1 LLANRLRSFLSAA
14 TMTRLTAQW
23 QDDAEAFTKRSLN
36 DTDYVYV
43 WVDGIHLKVRLEA
56 DKVCL
61 LVMIGVR
68 ADGTKELVAL
78 ADAFRE
84 SSESWADLLR
94 SCRRR
99 GMTAPVLAV
108 GDGALGFWKALR
120 EVFPATREQRCWF
133 HVNSNV
139 LAALPKSAHPDFA
152 YRRVGDRGGM
162 PLVLANYFSANM
174 DDWDPIIVDGLAA
187 DRDVITFDYPGIGSS
202 AGATPATV
210 AEFAVDCVGF
220 LHALGLTTVD
230 FLGFSLG
237 GMVAQQIAS
246 SHPEMF
252 RRMIL
257 SGTGPRGGEKMT
269 FTELS
274 IHELKDPV
282 ALLLNSFFTPSDA
295 SQAAGHA
302 YLDRLNRREAD
313 RDTPV
318 TMTAAAAQLGAIREW
333 GEIPTT
339 DRYAM
344 LSTIRQPTL
353 IVHGAK
359 DIVVDPVNAI
369 VLQENLCDARLLIL
383 PDASHAVRS
392 QHAEVFLANAR
403 LFLNS

>member
-1 LLANRLRSFLSAA
+1 MNTS
-14 TMTRLTAQW
+14 TMRTYSQASS
-23 QDDAEAFTKRSLN
+23 D
-36 DTDYVYV
+36 V
-43 WVDGIHLKVRLEA
+43 
-56 DKVCL
+56 
-61 LVMIGVR
+61 VR
-68 ADGTKELVAL
+68 AASGIDV
-78 ADAFRE
+78 
-84 SSESWADLLR
+84 
-94 SCRRR
+94 
-99 GMTAPVLAV
+99 
-108 GDGALGFWKALR
+108 
-120 EVFPATREQRCWF
+120 
-133 HVNSNV
+133 
-139 LAALPKSAHPDFA
+139 A
-152 YRRVGDRGGM
+152 YRRVGNRGGI
-162 PLVLANYFSANM
+162 PLVLANYFAANM
-174 DDWDPIIVDGLAA
+174 DDWDPLIVDGLAA
-187 DRDVITFDYPGIGSS
+187 DRDVITFDYPGIGGS
-202 AGATPATV
+202 AGVTPATV
-210 AEFAVDCVGF
+210 AEVVVDCVGF

-246 SHPEMF
+246 SQPEMF

-257 SGTGPRGGEKMT
+257 CGTGPRGGEKMT

-274 IHELKDPV
+274 IDELNDPV

-318 TMTAAAAQLGAIREW
+318 TMAAAAAELRAIREW

-353 IVHGAK
+353 IVHGTK

-369 VLQENLCDARLLIL
+369 VLEENLCDARLLML
-383 PDASHAVRS
+383 PDASHAVQS

>member
-1 LLANRLRSFLSAA
+1 MRTYSRTSS
-14 TMTRLTAQW
+14 
-23 QDDAEAFTKRSLN
+23 D
-36 DTDYVYV
+36 V
-43 WVDGIHLKVRLEA
+43 
-56 DKVCL
+56 
-61 LVMIGVR
+61 VR
-68 ADGTKELVAL
+68 AASGIDV
-78 ADAFRE
+78 
-84 SSESWADLLR
+84 
-94 SCRRR
+94 
-99 GMTAPVLAV
+99 
-108 GDGALGFWKALR
+108 
-120 EVFPATREQRCWF
+120 
-133 HVNSNV
+133 
-139 LAALPKSAHPDFA
+139 A
-152 YRRVGDRGGM
+152 YRRVGNRGGI
-162 PLVLANYFSANM
+162 PLVLANYFAANM
-174 DDWDPIIVDGLAA
+174 DDWDPLIVDGLAA
-187 DRDVITFDYPGIGSS
+187 DRDVITFDYPGIGGS
-202 AGATPATV
+202 AGVTPATV
-210 AEFAVDCVGF
+210 AEVAVDCVEF

-246 SHPEMF
+246 SQPEMF

-257 SGTGPRGGEKMT
+257 CGTGPRGGEKMT

-274 IHELKDPV
+274 IDELDDPV

-302 YLDRLNRREAD
+302 YLDRLNRRGTD

-318 TMTAAAAQLGAIREW
+318 TMTAAAAQLRAIREW

-353 IVHGAK
+353 IVHGTK

-369 VLQENLCDARLLIL
+369 VLEENLCDARLLML
-383 PDASHAVRS
+383 PDAGHAVQS

>member
-1 LLANRLRSFLSAA
+1 MNTA
-14 TMTRLTAQW
+14 TMRTYSQTP
-23 QDDAEAFTKRSLN
+23 
-36 DTDYVYV
+36 TDV
-43 WVDGIHLKVRLEA
+43 
-56 DKVCL
+56 
-61 LVMIGVR
+61 VR
-68 ADGTKELVAL
+68 AASGI
-78 ADAFRE
+78 
-84 SSESWADLLR
+84 
-94 SCRRR
+94 
-99 GMTAPVLAV
+99 
-108 GDGALGFWKALR
+108 
-120 EVFPATREQRCWF
+120 
-133 HVNSNV
+133 
-139 LAALPKSAHPDFA
+139 DFA
-152 YRRVGDRGGM
+152 YRRVGNRGDI
-162 PLVLANYFSANM
+162 PLVLANYFAANM
-174 DDWDPIIVDGLAA
+174 DDWDPLIVDGLAA

-202 AGATPATV
+202 TGATPATV
-210 AEFAVDCVGF
+210 AEFAVDYVGF

-246 SHPEMF
+246 SHPEML

-257 SGTGPRGGEKMT
+257 CGTGPRGGEKMT

-274 IHELKDPV
+274 LDELNDPV

-318 TMTAAAAQLGAIREW
+318 TMTAAAAQLRAIREW

-359 DIVVDPVNAI
+359 DIVVDSVNAV
-369 VLQENLCDARLLIL
+369 VLEENLCDARLLIL
-383 PDASHAVRS
+383 PDASHGVQS

-403 LFLNS
+403 LFLKS

>member
-1 LLANRLRSFLSAA
+1 MNTP
-14 TMTRLTAQW
+14 TMRTYSQTP
-23 QDDAEAFTKRSLN
+23 
-36 DTDYVYV
+36 TDV
-43 WVDGIHLKVRLEA
+43 
-56 DKVCL
+56 
-61 LVMIGVR
+61 VR
-68 ADGTKELVAL
+68 AASGI
-78 ADAFRE
+78 
-84 SSESWADLLR
+84 
-94 SCRRR
+94 
-99 GMTAPVLAV
+99 
-108 GDGALGFWKALR
+108 
-120 EVFPATREQRCWF
+120 
-133 HVNSNV
+133 
-139 LAALPKSAHPDFA
+139 DFA
-152 YRRVGDRGGM
+152 YRRVGNRGDI
-162 PLVLANYFSANM
+162 PLVLANYFAANM
-174 DDWDPIIVDGLAA
+174 GDWDPLIVDGLAA

-220 LHALGLTTVD
+220 LHALDLTTVD

-257 SGTGPRGGEKMT
+257 CGTGPRGGEKMT

-274 IHELKDPV
+274 IDELNDPV

-318 TMTAAAAQLGAIREW
+318 TMTAAAAQLRAIREW

-359 DIVVDPVNAI
+359 DIVVDAVNAI
-369 VLQENLCDARLLIL
+369 VLEENLCDARLLIL
-383 PDASHAVRS
+383 PDASHAVQS
-392 QHAEVFLANAR
+392 QHAEVFLAIAR

>member
-1 LLANRLRSFLSAA
+1 MNTP
-14 TMTRLTAQW
+14 TMRTYSQTP
-23 QDDAEAFTKRSLN
+23 
-36 DTDYVYV
+36 TDV
-43 WVDGIHLKVRLEA
+43 
-56 DKVCL
+56 
-61 LVMIGVR
+61 VR
-68 ADGTKELVAL
+68 AASGI
-78 ADAFRE
+78 
-84 SSESWADLLR
+84 
-94 SCRRR
+94 
-99 GMTAPVLAV
+99 
-108 GDGALGFWKALR
+108 
-120 EVFPATREQRCWF
+120 
-133 HVNSNV
+133 
-139 LAALPKSAHPDFA
+139 DFA
-152 YRRVGDRGGM
+152 YRRVGNRGDI
-162 PLVLANYFSANM
+162 PLVLANYFAANM
-174 DDWDPIIVDGLAA
+174 DDWDPLIVDGLAA

-220 LHALGLTTVD
+220 LHALDLTTVD

-257 SGTGPRGGEKMT
+257 CGTGPRGGEKMT

-274 IHELKDPV
+274 IDELNDPV

-295 SQAAGHA
+295 SQPAGHA

-318 TMTAAAAQLGAIREW
+318 TMTAAAAQLRAIREW

-359 DIVVDPVNAI
+359 DIVVDAVNAI
-369 VLQENLCDARLLIL
+369 VLEENLCDARLLIL
-383 PDASHAVRS
+383 PDASHAVQS
-392 QHAEVFLANAR
+392 QHAEVFLAIAR

>member
-1 LLANRLRSFLSAA
+1 MN
-14 TMTRLTAQW
+14 TPTTRTYSQ
-23 QDDAEAFTKRSLN
+23 TP
-36 DTDYVYV
+36 TDV
-43 WVDGIHLKVRLEA
+43 
-56 DKVCL
+56 
-61 LVMIGVR
+61 VR
-68 ADGTKELVAL
+68 AASGI
-78 ADAFRE
+78 
-84 SSESWADLLR
+84 
-94 SCRRR
+94 
-99 GMTAPVLAV
+99 
-108 GDGALGFWKALR
+108 
-120 EVFPATREQRCWF
+120 
-133 HVNSNV
+133 
-139 LAALPKSAHPDFA
+139 DFA
-152 YRRVGDRGGM
+152 YRRVGNRGDI
-162 PLVLANYFSANM
+162 PLVLANYFAANM
-174 DDWDPIIVDGLAA
+174 DDWDPLIVDGLAA

-246 SHPEMF
+246 SHPELF

-257 SGTGPRGGEKMT
+257 CGTGPRGGEKMT

-274 IHELKDPV
+274 IDELNDPV

-318 TMTAAAAQLGAIREW
+318 TMTAAAAQLRAIREW

-359 DIVVDPVNAI
+359 DIVVDSMNAI
-369 VLQENLCDARLLIL
+369 VLEENLCDARLLIL
-383 PDASHAVRS
+383 PDASHAVQS
-392 QHAEVFLANAR
+392 QHAEVFLAIAR